1 VSRLPGNSA
10 ERTGL
15 AARIKHDGFR
25 IPSRFSGGAADYA
38 RQKRFREELEDDGR
52 AFALPETGKK
62 R

>member
-1 VSRLPGNSA
+1 
-10 ERTGL
+10 L